1 MNNIIDL
8 GFDLDDII
16 GLDELQKKILSELK
30 ISNYSNYNDDNIGR
44 EFARK
49 ADKLRKNKIL
59 VISNDRK
66 LNLST
71 ISINKDIKNIDEGNL
86 KKGFDDIINAFKKK
100 KRR

>member
-59 VISNDRK
+59 IISNDRK